1 MSIADYSDLLMQVSE
16 YTGRDDFGHVFPRLV
31 SFAENKMNR
40 ALRVGGMET
49 SASLTTSSSGN
60 VALPTGFLE
69 MREVKDSAGRILD
82 AVTPAAGDYIHG
94 PYAGSTINWYVKGS
108 TFYTVPY
115 SEATF
120 TILYYTKI
128 TPLTAAATTNWL
140 LADAPMVYLYGVAA
154 EVVGWAIAQG
164 KEDVS
169 KLSGYA
175 QLLQGEIDAYQMQD
189 RSKRYSNVRVVNRG
203 LNP

>member
-31 SFAENKMNR
+31 SFAEIKMNR

-49 SASLTTSSSGN
+49 SASLTTNSSGN

-120 TILYYTKI
+120 SILYYTKI

-140 LADAPMVYLYGVAA
+140 LTDAPMVYLYGVAA

-164 KEDVS
+164 KEDIS
-169 KLSGYA
+169 KLAGYA

-189 RSKRYSNVRVVNRG
+189 RSKRYSNVRVINRG